1 MPGWVCLGAIPS
13 VSPATGVLNNSSGLP
28 ATGQWPFNL
37 SQGCRRADGLHVPA
51 GQPGVV
57 GQGGGTLKGSS
68 QELSTIQVLRLAAVV
83 RACVHKVV
91 QVLPEEVI
99 NMKVVLMAFLCYQD

>member
-13 VSPATGVLNNSSGLP
+13 ISLATGVLNNSSGLP

-57 GQGGGTLKGSS
+57 GQGGGTLRVHS
-68 QELSTIQVLRLAAVV
+68 QELNVSSPSPRSGGSCLRAQ
-83 RACVHKVV
+83 RRTS
-91 QVLPEEVI
+91 PS
-99 NMKVVLMAFLCYQD
+99 

>member
-57 GQGGGTLKGSS
+57 GQGGGTLRGSS
-68 QELSTIQVLRLAAVV
+68 QGPPESSPSPRGGGSCLRAQ
-83 RACVHKVV
+83 RHTS
-91 QVLPEEVI
+91 PS
-99 NMKVVLMAFLCYQD
+99 